1 MFGTSAVVRVG
12 RGSDVRRTSVKVGRE
27 EGRRSASVRT
37 GAANADP
44 TMSGGACNAYD
55 WSNACMRPLS
65 IPRTS
70 VAAGATT
77 AFTVTPC
84 GPYKLGD
91 DANRVFNVPESFASL
106 FEVTSIKVCRV
117 DYIENNAWP
126 LESFTSQGPGVSL
139 GCGSVFFPSLPLTV
153 SVKNVSG
160 AAAFFSMLIL
170 GKELAICGQ

>member
-12 RGSDVRRTSVKVGRE
+12 RSDMRVRTDVKVGRK
-27 EGRRSASVRT
+27 EGVRT
-37 GAANADP
+37 RVGAANPNDAV
-44 TMSGGACNAYD
+44 SGGAACNAYD
-55 WSNACMRPLS
+55 WSQACMRPLS

-91 DANRVFNVPESFASL
+91 DQNRVFNVPESFASL

-117 DYIENNAWP
+117 DYIETNPWP

>member
-12 RGSDVRRTSVKVGRE
+12 RSDMRLRTNVKVGRE
-27 EGRRSASVRT
+27 PKSARVHT
-37 GAANADP
+37 GAVDP
-44 TMSGGACNAYD
+44 GSSGGACNTYD

-70 VAAGATT
+70 IAAGVTT

-91 DANRVFNVPESFASL
+91 DQNRVFNVPESFASL

-117 DYIENNAWP
+117 DYIETNAWP

-153 SVKNVSG
+153 SVKNISG

>member
-12 RGSDVRRTSVKVGRE
+12 RSDMRVRTDVKVGRK
-27 EGRRSASVRT
+27 EGARVRT
-37 GAANADP
+37 GAANPNDP
-44 TMSGGACNAYD
+44 GMSGGSCNAYD

-91 DANRVFNVPESFASL
+91 DQNRVFNVPESFASL

-117 DYIENNAWP
+117 DYIETNAWP